1 MNKPISP
8 IRTSVLRL
16 AALGAAGTLLSACA
30 TVPGWNMDASTAA
43 NTSISASGP
52 TLTTGTEETNTEAQ
66 AQSQS
71 QPVMSEIDVSLIK
84 QLREEIRNASSLD
97 ESLISP
103 AAPYVLGPG
112 DVLQITVWDHPEL
125 AAAQLAPAQTVT
137 RTADPVAGFVI
148 DQRGDVMFP
157 YAGRV
162 HVAGFSAEEAQAAVA
177 KALKKSFVEPQVTL
191 RVASYRASQVYVDG
205 EIHTPGPQSINDI
218 PMGLYEAISRAGGF
232 SPTADQS
239 RMVLV
244 RDGVSHPINLSQLLE
259 RGQNPSNV
267 VLKSGDVLRVPAR
280 DESGV
285 FVMGEVNKPTTAL
298 PMRNG
303 KLSLSDALAQAGSV
317 NLASSNPGQ
326 VYVIRGSLG
335 DTPKVFHLDAKSPV
349 AMILANQF
357 DLQPRD
363 VVYVDSGNLVRFSRV
378 LSLLMPAIN
387 AGLTAAIVAK

>member
-1 MNKPISP
+1 MNKSILP

-30 TVPGWNMDASTAA
+30 TVPGWNMNASTAA
-43 NTSISASGP
+43 STSISTFAP
-52 TLTTGTEETNTEAQ
+52 AQTPGTEDANTE
-66 AQSQS
+66 SQGQP

-84 QLREEIRNASSLD
+84 QLREEIHNESSLD

-103 AAPYVLGPG
+103 ASPYVLGPG

-125 AAAQLAPAQTVT
+125 AAAQLTPTQTVT
-137 RTADPVAGFVI
+137 RAADPVAGFVI

-162 HVAGFSAEEAQAAVA
+162 HVAGLSAEEAQATLA

-259 RGQNPSNV
+259 RGQNPSNI
-267 VLKSGDVLRVPAR
+267 VLKSGDVLRIPAR
-280 DESGV
+280 DENGV

-387 AGLTAAIVAK
+387 AGLTAAVVAK

>member
-1 MNKPISP
+1 MNKPILT

-43 NTSISASGP
+43 STSISTSGP
-52 TLTTGTEETNTEAQ
+52 TQTTGTEETNTAMATEAQ
-66 AQSQS
+66 
-71 QPVMSEIDVSLIK
+71 PLMSEIDVSLIK
-84 QLREEIRNASSLD
+84 QLRDEIRNASSLD

-103 AAPYVLGPG
+103 ASPYVLGAG

-125 AAAQLAPAQTVT
+125 AAAQIAPTQTTT
-137 RTADPVAGFVI
+137 RAADPVAGFVI

-162 HVAGFSAEEAQAAVA
+162 HVAGLSAEEAQAALA

-267 VLKSGDVLRVPAR
+267 VLRSGDVLRVPAR

-326 VYVIRGSLG
+326 VYVIRGSVG
-335 DTPKVFHLDAKSPV
+335 DKPKVFHLDAKSPV

>member
-1 MNKPISP
+1 MNKSILP

-30 TVPGWNMDASTAA
+30 TVPGWNMNASTAA
-43 NTSISASGP
+43 STSISTSAP
-52 TLTTGTEETNTEAQ
+52 AQTPGTEDANTE
-66 AQSQS
+66 SQGQP

-84 QLREEIRNASSLD
+84 QLREEIHNESSLD

-103 AAPYVLGPG
+103 ASPYVLGPG

-125 AAAQLAPAQTVT
+125 AAAQLTPTQTVT
-137 RTADPVAGFVI
+137 RAADPVAGFVI

-162 HVAGFSAEEAQAAVA
+162 HVAGLSAEEAQATLA

-259 RGQNPSNV
+259 RGQNPSNI
-267 VLKSGDVLRVPAR
+267 VLKSGDVLRIPAR
-280 DESGV
+280 DENGV

-387 AGLTAAIVAK
+387 AGLTAAVVAK